1 YCPRGTTWPTLA
13 NGATRPPAPSAT
25 TGRDHG
31 SGMDPWA
38 ALCPGQSMLELRSD
52 AQQNVFTSVRGDEL
66 HADRQAG
73 RVPTERQRNRG
84 LARDVER
91 GREGDQWKALGERAQ
106 RIVGGGGE
114 LADPW
119 WRRSDG
125 RCHEQIESVLPPARH
140 APRVNRKDL
149 QRLEVPGGGDASPE
163 PRQRPRRRL
172 DVFSVDRPAELAAAI
187 VQRRGRPRRH
197 DVREVLRDIAVVE
210 RRGMGFFEAVSQG

>member
-1 YCPRGTTWPTLA
+1 PGEQNCRNWAHPLLLEAQPGRLWPTA
-13 NGATRPPAPSAT
+13 QHDHRRRPLLR
-25 TGRDHG
+25 GG
-31 SGMDPWA
+31 IWA

-125 RCHEQIESVLPPARH
+125 RRHEQIESVLPPARH

-172 DVFSVDRPAELAAAI
+172 
-187 VQRRGRPRRH
+187 
-197 DVREVLRDIAVVE
+197 
-210 RRGMGFFEAVSQG
+210 